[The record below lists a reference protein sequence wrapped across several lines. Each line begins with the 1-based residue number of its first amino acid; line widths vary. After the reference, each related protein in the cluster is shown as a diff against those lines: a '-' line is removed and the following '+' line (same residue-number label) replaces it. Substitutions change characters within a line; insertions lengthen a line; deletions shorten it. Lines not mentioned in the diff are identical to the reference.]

1 MDSSVGK
8 PAAALSAA
16 STGARREAVRRYMLD
31 YGPALRRYFQRKVA
45 ADEVEDL
52 LQDVFVKMQGRG
64 AAAKENPENIEG
76 YLFRTAAN
84 VLVTHFRRR
93 TAQGYGRLD
102 PLEDFPDPLDDVSPE
117 RVLIGRQA
125 VTKVTEALA
134 ALPPRARQ
142 AFLLHRFEELTY
154 PVIAARMG
162 ISVKAV
168 EALITRA
175 MQRLG
180 ELVGERG

>member
-1 MDSSVGK
+1 MESPAGK
-8 PAAALSAA
+8 LAAEQRKRADE
-16 STGARREAVRRYMLD
+16 ARRESVRGYMVE
-31 YGPALRRYFQRKVA
+31 YGPALRRYFQRKVGA
-45 ADEVEDL
+45 EEVDDL
-52 LQDVFVKMQGRG
+52 VQDVFLKMQGRG
-64 AAAKENPENIEG
+64 ERAKEHPENIEG

-84 VLVTHFRRR
+84 VLVTHFRKRA
-93 TAQGYGRLD
+93 TQGWNRLD

-125 VTKVTEALA
+125 VNRVAAALE

-162 ISVKAV
+162 VSVKAV

-180 ELVGERG
+180 ELVGERS

>member
-1 MDSSVGK
+1 MESPAGK
-8 PAAALSAA
+8 PPADITRPADP
-16 STGARREAVRRYMLD
+16 ARRENVRRYMVE
-31 YGPALRRYFQRKVA
+31 YGPALRRYFQRKVGPA
-45 ADEVEDL
+45 EVDDL
-52 LQDVFVKMQGRG
+52 VQDVFLKMQGRG
-64 AAAKENPENIEG
+64 ATAKENPENIEG

-84 VLVTHFRRR
+84 VLVSHFRKR
-93 TAQGYGRLD
+93 TTQGWNRLD
-102 PLEDFPDPLDDVSPE
+102 PLEDFPDPLDEVSPE

-125 VTKVTEALA
+125 VDRVAVALQ

-154 PVIAARMG
+154 PLIAARMG

-168 EALITRA
+168 EALVARA

-180 ELVGERG
+180 ELVGERT

>member
-8 PAAALSAA
+8 PAAEPPADAA
-16 STGARREAVRRYMLD
+16 EARREAVRRYMVD
-31 YGPALRRYFQRKVA
+31 YGPALRRYFQRKVG

-52 LQDVFVKMQGRG
+52 LQDVYLKMQGRG
-64 AAAKENPENIEG
+64 VGAKENPENIEG

-93 TAQGYGRLD
+93 SSQGWGRLD

-125 VTKVTEALA
+125 VDRVAEALE

-162 ISVKAV
+162 IGVKAV
-168 EALITRA
+168 EALIARA

>member
-1 MDSSVGK
+1 METPDGK
-8 PAAALSAA
+8 PSAEPSAGAAE
-16 STGARREAVRRYMLD
+16 ARREAVRRYLVD
-31 YGPALRRYFQRKVA
+31 YGPALRRYFQRKVS
-45 ADEVEDL
+45 ADEVDDL

-64 AAAKENPENIEG
+64 AAAKEAPENIEG

-84 VLVTHFRRR
+84 VLVSHFRRR
-93 TAQGYGRLD
+93 SAQGWGRLD

-125 VTKVTEALA
+125 VDRVAGALE

-180 ELVGERG
+180 ELVGEHG